1 MSGRP
6 PSLAERLRDE
16 RGILIAALVRLVI
29 FFALLGLVL
38 FEAGSVIWSRL
49 SVQDTADA
57 AATTAVTAYRDS
69 KDVRVAEQEALRTV
83 EDKDET
89 AQMTFFQVHADGS
102 VTVRV
107 RKTAQTLVIQHVGF
121 LDGFTKARGSA
132 TIEPP
137 SF

>member
-121 LDGFTKARGSA
+121 LDGFTRARGSA